1 VGVVEEGS
9 IEVKL
14 AKMEQRL
21 NDIAHRV
28 ERLESAMYN
37 DGVIARLKA
46 LEERVKQMSLVQ
58 KLVLTFTIGTFL
70 GIIVTIT
77 ALIR

>member
-1 VGVVEEGS
+1 VEEGS